1 MKTIKNC
8 CFILLFLLLI
18 TSIYKDLELSTP
30 STLQYAASETIKNN
44 TNVIKVKIERGDTV
58 LSIVEKFN
66 QFDEEQINIQKVMT
80 DFKKANP
87 HVDPYHLKPNKYYFF
102 PLYKHN

>member
-8 CFILLFLLLI
+8 CVILLFLLLI
-18 TSIYKDLELSTP
+18 SSIYKDLDLTTP
-30 STLQYAASETIKNN
+30 STLQYSANETIINN
-44 TNVIKVKIERGDTV
+44 NVIKVKIERGDTV
-58 LSIVEKFN
+58 LSIVEKLN
-66 QFDEEQINIQKVMT
+66 QFDEEHINIQQVMT